1 MILYIDT
8 ASNNTQVSFLKE
20 DQVYL
25 ESLSS
30 EKQQSKNILSMIES
44 LLVKSRSQRQDIK
57 FIAFNSGPG
66 YFTGLRIGLSCAQAL
81 STALNVPIFPI
92 SSFQALG
99 LTLYETNKTMP
110 IGVAI
115 DARMNEVYWCSFNKF
130 ENIFLSYAEKQIL
143 SIDEFSKKLDSKL
156 YDNGNICGNAIDIY
170 INNLSFK
177 NENILHEPSHNV
189 CLPVLKKVFQ
199 DKLYNTDNT
208 PDIEYLRNKVT
219 N

>member
-30 EKQQSKNILSMIES
+30 EKQQSKNILSMIEC
-44 LLVKSRSQRQDIK
+44 LLMKSKSQKRDIK

-66 YFTGLRIGLSCAQAL
+66 YFTGLRIGFSCAQAL
-81 STALNVPIFPI
+81 SSALNVPIFPI

-99 LTLYETNKTMP
+99 LTLYEVNKTMP

-115 DARMNEVYWCSFNKF
+115 DARMNEIYWCSFDKF
-130 ENIFLSYAEKQIL
+130 ENTFLSYNEKQIL
-143 SIDEFSKKLDSKL
+143 SIDEFSKKLNSKV
-156 YDNGNICGNAIDIY
+156 YDNGNICGNAIDMY
-170 INNLSFK
+170 SNNLSFK
-177 NENILHEPSHNV
+177 NKNIVKEPSHNT
-189 CLPVLKKVFQ
+189 CLPILKKVFQ
-199 DKLYNTDNT
+199 DKLYNINKN
-208 PDIEYLRNKVT
+208 PNIEYLRNKVT